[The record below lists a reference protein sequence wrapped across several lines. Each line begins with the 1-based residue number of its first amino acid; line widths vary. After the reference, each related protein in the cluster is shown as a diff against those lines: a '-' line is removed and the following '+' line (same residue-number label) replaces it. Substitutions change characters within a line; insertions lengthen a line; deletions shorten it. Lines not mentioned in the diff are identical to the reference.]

1 MKIAT
6 FNNVECHYD
15 DGSIEDVNQNDL
27 LATNNNKFKGWIC
40 WAGLQEIYIEPNG
53 TVWRCVKRAGTPLGS
68 IQGGFKLLEKPMPC
82 NKKDCTCGADLLIS
96 KAKNGHLDKLRVGKD
111 RLKK

>member
-6 FNNVECHYD
+6 FKNVECFYD
-15 DGSIEDVNQNDL
+15 DDTKEEVNQNDL

-53 TVWRCVKRAGTPLGS
+53 MVWRCVKRAGNPLGS

-96 KAKNGHLDKLRVGKD
+96 KAKNAHLD
-111 RLKK
+111 

>member
-6 FNNVECHYD
+6 FKNVECFYD
-15 DGSIEDVNQNDL
+15 DDTKEEVNQNDL

-53 TVWRCVKRAGTPLGS
+53 MVWRCVKRAGNPLGS

-96 KAKNGHLDKLRVGKD
+96 KAKNGHLDNLRVGK
-111 RLKK
+111 KK

>member
-6 FNNVECHYD
+6 FKNVECFYD
-15 DGSIEDVNQNDL
+15 DDTKEEVNQNDL

-40 WAGLQEIYIEPNG
+40 WAGLQEIYIEPSG
-53 TVWRCVKRAGTPLGS
+53 MVWRCVKRAGNPLGS

-96 KAKNGHLDKLRVGKD
+96 KAKNGHLDKLRVGK
-111 RLKK
+111 KK

>member
-6 FNNVECHYD
+6 FKNVECFYD
-15 DGSIEDVNQNDL
+15 DDTKEEVNQNDL

-53 TVWRCVKRAGTPLGS
+53 MVWRGVKRAGNPLGS

-96 KAKNGHLDKLRVGKD
+96 KAKNGHLDKLRVGK
-111 RLKK
+111 KK

>member
-6 FNNVECHYD
+6 FKNVECFYD
-15 DGSIEDVNQNDL
+15 DDTKEEVNQNDL

-53 TVWRCVKRAGTPLGS
+53 MGWRCVKRAGNPLGS
-68 IQGGFKLLEKPMPC
+68 ILGGFKLLEKPMPC

-96 KAKNGHLDKLRVGKD
+96 KAKNGHLDKLRVGK
-111 RLKK
+111 KK

>member
-6 FNNVECHYD
+6 FKNVESFYD
-15 DGSIEDVNQNDL
+15 DDTKEEVNQNDL

-53 TVWRCVKRAGTPLGS
+53 MVWRCVKRAGNPLGS

-96 KAKNGHLDKLRVGKD
+96 KAKNGHLDKLRVGK
-111 RLKK
+111 KK